1 MAMNATDVAAYTR
14 RSAGDAVGAKAD
26 AEILN
31 CINAATFMLA
41 SERQW
46 PWLHR
51 RGFLNFLAPYSTG
64 TVTLTSAST
73 TLTGSGSTF
82 PYATMLAPFS
92 LYIKS
97 RILDMTS
104 MSSGTAGVLAQTW
117 GEATEAAL
125 TYTLFKDSY
134 ALPENL
140 LSFGNFLPGQSWASE
155 MEYMDPDQFWIRQN
169 DIPISQ
175 EFPDCYTIQGDYINV
190 WPWPSEAKT
199 IAYSYYAQPTPLTAI
214 TSGTLDWPTGHKVL
228 LEVAIDVM
236 VARRFGKCLVGD
248 FNAAYAIY
256 RSMLATVGIEQRG
269 AKNLPSMSE
278 LVIGGRGNR
287 RPPPWKALS

>member
-1 MAMNATDVAAYTR
+1 MALNATDTAAYTR

-51 RGFLNFLAPYSTG
+51 RGFLNFVAPYSTG
-64 TVTLTSAST
+64 SVTLTAAATSFA
-73 TLTGSGSTF
+73 GSGTTYPSYVF
-82 PYATMLAPFS
+82 PFS
-92 LYIKS
+92 AYIKN
-97 RILDMTS
+97 RILDMASITTTTAAV
-104 MSSGTAGVLAQTW
+104 MSQTW
-117 GEATEAAL
+117 GEDTEAAL
-125 TYTLFKDSY
+125 DYTLFKSTY

-140 LSFGNFLPGQSWASE
+140 LSFGNFLPGQSWASD

-169 DIPISQ
+169 DIPIQQ
-175 EFPDCYTIQGDYINV
+175 EFPDSYTIQGDYIDV

-256 RSMLATVGIEQRG
+256 RSMLAGVGMEQRG
-269 AKNLPSMSE
+269 ARNLPSMSE
-278 LVIGGRGNR
+278 LVIGGRGSR